1 MTAVATIARDRA
13 RLIREGLAAVWD
25 LLTAAYAA
33 EDWKT
38 LGYSSWEAYCI
49 GEFQGR
55 IPRLAKSERGGV
67 VQELA
72 DHGMPIKAIAAATGI
87 ARNTVRKDLRTDE
100 EQPEGGQNDPSEE
113 PQSMSREEWAAT
125 ITAEI
130 HRSRLAMNRGL
141 DEIRR
146 ALPSLRRVRDA
157 QPERADEMNRLIGL
171 VEHPDGAHV
180 TDDEH
185 FEAVL
190 HMAANYGGEMDQDIF
205 LDYLRRNRK
214 H

>member
-1 MTAVATIARDRA
+1 MNADVTTTARDRA

-38 LGYSSWEAYCI
+38 LGYPSWEAYCI

-72 DHGMPIKAIAAATGI
+72 DHGMPIKAIAAATGL
-87 ARNTVRKDLRTDE
+87 ARNTVRADLRPE
-100 EQPEGGQNDPSEE
+100 REGGQIDP
-113 PQSMSREEWAAT
+113 PATPSMSRDEWAAT
-125 ITAEI
+125 ITADI